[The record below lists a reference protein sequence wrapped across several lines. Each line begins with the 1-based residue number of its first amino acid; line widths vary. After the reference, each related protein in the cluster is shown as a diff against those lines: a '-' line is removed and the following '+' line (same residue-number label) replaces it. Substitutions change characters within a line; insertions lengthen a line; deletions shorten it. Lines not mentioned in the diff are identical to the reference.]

1 MQFPRQAR
9 LTRPREFQRV
19 FAKAS
24 VSSDGC
30 FRVLARPN
38 DLETCRLGM
47 AVSRRACPLA
57 VGRARLKRLIRESFR
72 AYRAERLGAG
82 SGPPWVDFVVLPS
95 RQAASMCNR
104 TLRASLDRHWPR
116 ARAKAERAA
125 TAATESR
132 NTD

>member
-1 MQFPRQAR
+1 MKFPREAR

-19 FAKAS
+19 FAKAT
-24 VSSDGC
+24 VSSDRC

-38 DLETCRLGM
+38 DRATCRLGM
-47 AVSRRACPLA
+47 AVSRRACRQA

-82 SGPPWVDFVVLPS
+82 GDTPWLDFVVLPS
-95 RQAASMCNR
+95 GRAASMCNR
-104 TLRASLDRHWPR
+104 TLRASLDRHWPA

-125 TAATESR
+125 KTATDSR
-132 NTD
+132 KPD